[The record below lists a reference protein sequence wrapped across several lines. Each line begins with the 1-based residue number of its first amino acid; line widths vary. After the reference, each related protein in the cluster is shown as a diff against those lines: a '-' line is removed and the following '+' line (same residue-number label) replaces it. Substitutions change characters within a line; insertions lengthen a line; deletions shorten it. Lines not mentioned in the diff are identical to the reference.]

1 MLKLE
6 ALLRRHW
13 SHCFVDSSFKLNMC
27 DRDLTYRWAEWMYPH
42 IIILEHTDVSSSKH
56 WAQIKQAVRHSF
68 NGADLMWPISKQSER
83 HRTDVLTNK
92 HQSLSSVCVWVS
104 ERWLEITAACVCRGP
119 YCGFGFVYELSGLYV
134 VWICYFII
142 YLQFMSMCVFPAN
155 YSSVWTTVCLHLWDW
170 SKCPCVIT
178 SLCVCGPDFLP

>member
-13 SHCFVDSSFKLNMC
+13 SHSFVDSSFKLNMC
-27 DRDLTYRWAEWMYPH
+27 DRDLTYRWAECIPTSLFWSTQMSHPVNTGRRSNRQSDTV
-42 IIILEHTDVSSSKH
+42 LME
-56 WAQIKQAVRHSF
+56 QIWCDQYRNNQSAI
-68 NGADLMWPISKQSER
+68 ALMFWQ
-83 HRTDVLTNK
+83 TNTNRY
-92 HQSLSSVCVWVS
+92 HLCVCVS
-104 ERWLEITAACVCRGP
+104 ERWLEITAVCVCRGP

-142 YLQFMSMCVFPAN
+142 YLQFMCMCVFPAN